1 MDSKLKLSD
10 DNKKVEYV
18 REDHPGGFNESHLLC
33 TNGVTG
39 RCYWEVPWF
48 EGVDVSVGYRGENGQ
63 TWSLCCSEYGKYSV
77 RDNIGITSIPFSHT
91 SLPFPFSSTTVM
103 LLRLVFFILLIFYVY
118 IFLVCFLLCS
128 LDIATLFL
136 LPLSPVFFLVLFL
149 LLYHSLFFKVGVY
162 VDWPAGTVSFYQL
175 HFNTVIHIHNF
186 NTTFTEPLYP
196 KFSSHSLFSLVSLKR
211 ILFGWNQSSLF
222 TVNLHSH
229 VSDSDFV
236 DQHFMI
242 YSWNNLEEFLT
253 FLNAF
258 NKLSESERI
267 SASPYWSFHQKAN
280 KHKQVKSFYFTNWS
294 CSERRGDMKCSYGSK
309 NKKALIL

>member
-1 MDSKLKLSD
+1 MITCSCSVFPPSDACELEVDTNKMDSKLKLSD

-48 EGVDVSVGYRGENGQ
+48 EGADVSVGYRGENGQ

-136 LPLSPVFFLVLFL
+136 LPLSPFFFLVLFL

-211 ILFGWNQSSLF
+211 ILFG
-222 TVNLHSH
+222 
-229 VSDSDFV
+229 
-236 DQHFMI
+236 
-242 YSWNNLEEFLT
+242 
-253 FLNAF
+253 
-258 NKLSESERI
+258 
-267 SASPYWSFHQKAN
+267 
-280 KHKQVKSFYFTNWS
+280 
-294 CSERRGDMKCSYGSK
+294 
-309 NKKALIL
+309 